1 MGEIRGFWAIA
12 ALGAALVCAHPTE
25 AHAQTE
31 APPGFSQATDPS
43 LVPEDTLETA
53 YTLGL
58 GTGVRAA
65 ATGTAALAL
74 NTSNMG
80 ATRGYHIE
88 AFSQLIPGDG
98 DTYWTIGSSVTDSAT
113 SKRIALGTSMR
124 GVFSGTDRQYDG
136 WDWRTGVGIQAIPQL
151 GLGLGVRWARL
162 RSKTFEGQR
171 TGPTFN
177 GVTLDASLTVT
188 PLPILKIAG
197 LGYNLVKTNSS
208 LAPQMAGGSI
218 AIVPVESF
226 TAGADVLVDLSTFEK
241 NELLIGFGAEFIASE
256 RVPLRIGYRRDNG
269 RSFNQITAGAGYL
282 QGRFGI
288 EFSLRQ
294 TLGSVNKETY
304 MIVQTRFV
312 VDR

>member
-1 MGEIRGFWAIA
+1 ML
-12 ALGAALVCAHPTE
+12 ALGASAVALPSA
-25 AHAQTE
+25 ALAQTE
-31 APPGFSQATDPS
+31 ASPGFSGEAPRS

-65 ATGTAALAL
+65 ATGTSALAL
-74 NTSNMG
+74 NASNMG
-80 ATRGYHIE
+80 AERAYHIE

-113 SKRIALGTSMR
+113 SKRIALGTSFR
-124 GVFSGTDRQYDG
+124 GVFSGTDRRYDG
-136 WDWRTGVGIQAIPQL
+136 WDWRTGIGVTAIPQL
-151 GLGLGVRWARL
+151 ALGLGIRWGRL
-162 RSKTFEGQR
+162 RSKTFDGQR
-171 TGPTFN
+171 IGPTFN

-208 LAPQMAGGSI
+208 LAPQMAGGSV
-218 AIVPVESF
+218 AIIPIESF
-226 TAGADVLVDLSTFEK
+226 TAGADLLVDLSTFEN
-241 NELLIGFGAEFIASE
+241 NELLFGFGAEFVASE
-256 RVPLRIGYRRDNG
+256 RVPLRLGYRRDNG
-269 RSFNQITAGAGYL
+269 REFNQITAGAGYV

-294 TLGSVNKETY
+294 TLGSENKETY
-304 MIVQTRFV
+304 MIIQTRFV

>member
-1 MGEIRGFWAIA
+1 MGETRGFWALL
-12 ALGAALVCAHPTE
+12 ALGAVFAFVLPRVAL
-25 AHAQTE
+25 AQTE
-31 APPGFSQATDPS
+31 APPGVSGETPRS
-43 LVPEDTLETA
+43 LVPEDTYETA

-58 GTGVRAA
+58 GTGARAG
-65 ATGTAALAL
+65 ATGTSALAL

-98 DTYWTIGSSVTDSAT
+98 DTYWTIGSAVTDSAT

-151 GLGLGVRWARL
+151 GLGLGIRWARL

-208 LAPQMAGGSI
+208 LAPQMAGGSV
-218 AIVPVESF
+218 AILPVESF
-226 TAGADVLVDLSTFEK
+226 TAGADILVDLTTFEK
-241 NELLIGFGAEFIASE
+241 NELLIGFGAEFVASE

-269 RSFNQITAGAGYL
+269 RGFNQITAGAGFT

-294 TLGSVNKETY
+294 TLGSENKETY
-304 MIVQTRFV
+304 MIIQTRFV